1 MENNYGAFAAG
12 IGSIIGILFLYLFYF
27 ALIAFYIFCMWKIFV
42 KAGKPGW
49 AAIVPVYNTLVEL
62 EITRLPWWFLL
73 LMFVP
78 LANFVILIFIMLSL
92 AKVFGKSTAFGLGL
106 IFLGF
111 IFIPILAF
119 GKDEYDSSAESILGQ
134 AKQ

>member
-1 MENNYGAFAAG
+1 MENNYGAIAAG
-12 IGSIIGILFLYLFYF
+12 VGSIIGIMFLYLFYL

-49 AAIVPVYNTLVEL
+49 AAIVPVYNILVEL
-62 EITRLPWWFLL
+62 EIAHLPWWFLL

-106 IFLGF
+106 IFLSF

-119 GKDEYDSSAESILGQ
+119 DKSNYDSSAESIFGQ
-134 AKQ
+134 VK

>member
-1 MENNYGAFAAG
+1 MENNYGAIAAG
-12 IGSIIGILFLYLFYF
+12 VGSIIGILFLYLLYF

-49 AAIVPVYNTLVEL
+49 AAIVPVYNVLIEL
-62 EITRLPWWFLL
+62 EITHLPWWFLL

-78 LANFVILIFIMLSL
+78 LANFVILIFIMLAL

-106 IFLGF
+106 IFLSF

-119 GKDEYDSSAESILGQ
+119 GDAKYDSSAESILGNI
-134 AKQ
+134 K

>member
-1 MENNYGAFAAG
+1 MENNYGEIAAG
-12 IGSIIGILFLYLFYF
+12 IGSIIGILFLYLLYF

-49 AAIVPVYNTLVEL
+49 AAIVPVYNILIEL

-78 LANFVILIFIMLSL
+78 LANFVILIFIMLAL
-92 AKVFGKSTAFGLGL
+92 AKVFGKSTAFEASKYCFVGC
-106 IFLGF
+106 
-111 IFIPILAF
+111 
-119 GKDEYDSSAESILGQ
+119 
-134 AKQ
+134 

>member
-1 MENNYGAFAAG
+1 MENNYGAIAAG
-12 IGSIIGILFLYLFYF
+12 VGSIIGILFLYLLYF

-49 AAIVPVYNTLVEL
+49 AAIVPVYNVLIEL
-62 EITRLPWWFLL
+62 EITHLPWWFLL

-78 LANFVILIFIMLSL
+78 LANFVILIFVMLAF

-111 IFIPILAF
+111 IFIPMLAF
-119 GKDEYDSSAESILGQ
+119 GKDKYDSSAESILGNI
-134 AKQ
+134 K